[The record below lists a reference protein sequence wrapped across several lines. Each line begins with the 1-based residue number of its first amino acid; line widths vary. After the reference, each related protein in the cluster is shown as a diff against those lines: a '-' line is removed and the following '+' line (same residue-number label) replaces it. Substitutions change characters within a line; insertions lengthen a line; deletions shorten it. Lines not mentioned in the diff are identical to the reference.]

1 MLGDLVNVI
10 ARHMRE
16 QAGHYMRD
24 IKAPAMKLLGLYSLQ
39 VRYTEALWATFDLL
53 LDLWQI

>member
-1 MLGDLVNVI
+1 MLGDLVNVV

-24 IKAPAMKLLGLYSLQ
+24 IKAPAMKLLGLYALQ
-39 VRYTEALWATFDLL
+39 VRYTQALWATLDLL
-53 LDLWQI
+53 LDLW